1 MKRFTCKIGH
11 GRVRLLALVMSAIT
25 LASSI
30 VTYAAG
36 TDYYRDTLGTNK
48 ALGSPLS
55 NAEFSAE
62 DWNKWEMTVF
72 GMFIGNYVKLG
83 EEDYSTAFKSGGEG
97 LKAMQFAAG
106 GDANANGTLRKMLN
120 ICMTAQKANY
130 TQLSTR
136 YRYTMAGKIT
146 NLDLGKRQAKLKD
159 LFPIAYNKED
169 SFEIK
174 QSADL
179 ENPVIAAAMKKD
191 HTGISDDDYNNL
203 DGIGGDEYMKTVDV
217 LAVYH
222 ALLPEITVTVGTTEK
237 KLFNLNDGYDAQI
250 MQGVIQKMRSTLK
263 DDGIDKLLDENPDLV
278 MDAFG
283 NICALSGGKPIVII
297 PSAANKNVNKN
308 NKVNLLNSIIVNGM
322 MVGSNETQMTSNAF
336 AGYIESDESRWT
348 GWTTEKKATFMGMP
362 AVCGKSEVKRDKL
375 IAYSDTDPMF
385 FGDYYNWMQQELE
398 VQDKIADVESG
409 SGFPLL
415 TANQDS
421 NGNPPEATD
430 PNTGETEPDGTTDP
444 NAGTTDPN
452 TGGTEP
458 DGTEIQGDGATSYTV
473 TGLNTGDLDI
483 KASNLN
489 FGRYVNSV
497 LDANSMHRAPFKLE
511 VTGVD
516 VDKAINFNRMFW
528 SEDEVTNS
536 IVAAQIALSCAS
548 NMNEFILPED
558 SLQTMLLVNGGK
570 DSNKTD
576 LFSGHYYLTPNV
588 TAIKGEL
595 VGTRFYKDFA
605 AYAFKAMDGSLNAAT
620 NPAEMRTLISGLS
633 SPAEIFSVITAK
645 SSAEANGLIS
655 ESRNNTKKIKVGTLI
670 KQFANTRY
678 DIGDKYESLLAA
690 DVFLGSPSG
699 GEGIMQYLSKMKP
712 QIKNIYNSDD
722 DAIRDTAAGAL
733 AATRVCKVYKP
744 SSVFEAVGKIYDLD
758 KTALFKQ
765 YTTNMYVT
773 YLDWYGILDDK
784 SEKDMLLDTELFNGQ
799 DYLNIDADELVDA
812 MTEEEKQKLIQNN
825 MVKLLSTDESGKEY
839 RGELAHGIWTSAMEK
854 AYAATVDKDSLGFL
868 NVSGYRDNP
877 LTSFIFKNWE
887 LISTTLFGSMFVILI
902 VIGILKKRSLTWL
915 LLVEGFT
922 LSSALAIP
930 AYVEM
935 VPYICN
941 NAVQKSFHENSVFWL
956 ASEQV
961 NNSVQNNNMATNNS
975 IYSGL
980 NMTDQEIK
988 EAVVLMSST
997 RVQQSDRTLLVK
1009 LDTSK
1014 KVIDQLS
1021 IGWDKLQQ
1029 KASTRWLVP
1038 SLIQQLSTDN
1048 DSYDY
1053 VYITTFDWLA
1063 NMSRGYLASLP
1074 ADASSFNAS
1083 VDYNSAY
1090 GAMDGAFMEGE
1101 FNGIDSS
1108 NTDNSLNVGSSLAS
1122 KQQVF
1127 PSYVDT
1133 SAPGSLA
1140 NQSSKST
1147 TRLKDDGIDSLHTRI
1162 YFMPKESLKF
1172 NDLSTLGD
1180 SAAGMQEADWDAL
1193 ANNPSIGVDGGFKDA
1208 FIQYNTNLL
1217 DILNSYNRYESEVD
1231 MKFAN
1236 LWCTEGPGLYFYSL
1250 VKDIFPISSSSV
1262 DYISQQLLGGITTS
1276 PATDGSPE
1284 KTVRTTFMHYGDT
1297 GYVRDVLD
1305 LEELFTN
1312 VLPYLYAEQIVAGG
1326 SNGKNGLVG
1335 EDTLG
1340 DNYSVYKD
1348 NLNSW
1353 LYRSNWVTKLMTDPV
1368 YKKPGSL
1375 RYIDASGNKVSGSCS
1390 VMIDPRTYPRAMVF
1404 SEAQQKEMGL
1414 NDSDLTL
1421 LEIKLVKLNK
1431 QVCKDWT
1438 ELINYANIKDM
1449 TPEIMER
1456 LMTVTAVTNFNEIVT
1471 RTNPLNATMSLYPRD
1486 IDLRN
1491 VSWDSLL
1498 RHMLVSATNNSE
1510 YMSTSNVM
1518 TSIWNTSGL
1527 VAAILTL
1534 LVSITN
1540 SAIIPFMRDLLLMLM
1555 LYLVFASVIF
1565 NTLKSWQ
1572 DKLKAQS
1579 GWAISYALFA
1589 MFTGIF
1595 YFLLARVI
1603 GTSNSAKVLATGEI
1617 TTLSSASVTF
1627 KMLMLFVLDFMY
1639 VIGLYKYMKNVVFK
1653 GGLAGLKAY
1662 MQDGGFSFF
1671 YDCASSVTGGLHRG
1685 FRGLSNSVG
1694 GIGAMMS
1701 SNKKEVVAVENK
1713 KGTKLDANV
1722 DGKVKASQSK
1732 SRESELDTL
1741 GTNSVNDTS
1750 YVLDDLARQS
1760 RSQVERNKSTI
1771 NDMIDKGKNSTDNT
1785 TKTTKSS

>member
-1 MKRFTCKIGH
+1 
-11 GRVRLLALVMSAIT
+11 MSVIT
-25 LASSI
+25 LTSSI

-48 ALGSPLS
+48 SLGSPLS
-55 NAEFSAE
+55 NSEFSAE

-83 EEDYSTAFKSGGEG
+83 EEDYSTAFRSGGEG

-106 GDANANGTLRKMLN
+106 GDANASGTLRKMLN

-136 YRYTMAGKIT
+136 YRYSMAGKMT

-159 LFPIAYNKED
+159 LFPIAFNKED

-174 QSADL
+174 QSSDL

-191 HTGISDDDYNNL
+191 HTGISDDDYSNL
-203 DGIGGDEYMKTVDV
+203 SGIGGDEYMKTVDV

-222 ALLPEITVTVGTTEK
+222 ALLPDITVNANGKEI
-237 KLFNLNDGYDAQI
+237 KLFSLNDGYDAQV

-263 DDGIDKLLDENPDLV
+263 DSGIEKLLDENPDLV

-308 NKVNLLNSIIVNGM
+308 NAVNLLNSIIVNGM
-322 MVGSNETQMTSNAF
+322 MVGSNETQMTTNAF
-336 AGYIESDESRWT
+336 AGYIESDESHWN

-375 IAYSDTDPMF
+375 IAYSDTDPLMF
-385 FGDYYNWMQQELE
+385 KDYYSWMQQELD
-398 VQDKIADVESG
+398 VQAKVADVESS

-415 TANQDS
+415 TDNQDS
-421 NGNPPEATD
+421 NGNPPA
-430 PNTGETEPDGTTDP
+430 TEPAEPSDP
-444 NAGTTDPN
+444 NAEPTEPAEPA
-452 TGGTEP
+452 EP
-458 DGTEIQGDGATSYTV
+458 DGTEIQGDGATAYTV
-473 TGLNTGDLDI
+473 TGLSTGDLDV
-483 KASNLN
+483 KTSNLN

-516 VDKAINFNRMFW
+516 VDKAINFNKMFW

-536 IVAAQIALSCAS
+536 IVAAQVALSCAS

-558 SLQTMLLVNGGK
+558 SLKSMLLVNGGK

-588 TAIKGEL
+588 TAIEGES

-645 SSAEANGLIS
+645 SSAEANGLLS
-655 ESRNNTKKIKVGTLI
+655 ESRDNTKKLKVGTLL

-678 DIGDKYESLLAA
+678 DIGTQYDSLLTS
-690 DVFLGSPSG
+690 DIFVGSPSSD
-699 GEGIMQYLSKMKP
+699 EGLMQYLTKMKP
-712 QIKNIYNSDD
+712 QIKNIYNSSD
-722 DAIRDTAAGAL
+722 DAISDTAVGAL

-744 SSVFEAVGKIYDLD
+744 SGVFEAVGKIYDLD
-758 KTALFKQ
+758 KTAMFKQ
-765 YTTNMYVT
+765 YTTNMYIT
-773 YLDWYGILDDK
+773 YLNWYGILDDK
-784 SEKDMLLDTELFNGQ
+784 SEADMMLNTDLFYGQ
-799 DYLNIDADELVDA
+799 DYLNVDADELVDA

-825 MVKLLSTDESGKEY
+825 MVKLLSTDKTGTEY

-854 AYAATVDKDSLGFL
+854 AYAATVDKDNLGFL

-877 LTSFIFKNWE
+877 LTSFIFDNWE
-887 LISTTLFGSMFVILI
+887 LISTTLFGAMFVILL
-902 VIGILKKRSLTWL
+902 VVGIIKRRSLTWI
-915 LLVEGFT
+915 LLVESFT

-941 NAVQKSFHENSVFWL
+941 NAVQKSFHENAMFWL

-961 NNSVQNNNMATNNS
+961 NNTVQNNNMATNDS

-980 NMTDQEIK
+980 NLTDQEVK

-997 RVQQSDRTLLVK
+997 RIQQSDKTLLVK

-1014 KVIDQLS
+1014 KVIDQIS
-1021 IGWDKLQQ
+1021 VGWDKLQQ

-1038 SLIQQLSTDN
+1038 SLIQQLSADN

-1074 ADASSFNAS
+1074 VDGTSFSAS
-1083 VDYNSAY
+1083 VDYTSTY
-1090 GAMDGAFMEGE
+1090 EAMQGAFMDGE
-1101 FNGIDSS
+1101 FNGI
-1108 NTDNSLNVGSSLAS
+1108 NTDNSDNSLNVGTSLAS

-1140 NQSSKST
+1140 NQSTKST
-1147 TRLKDDGIDSLHTRI
+1147 TRLKDDGIDSLHTRV
-1162 YFMPKESLKF
+1162 YLMPKESLRFK
-1172 NDLSTLGD
+1172 DLSSLGD
-1180 SAAGMQEADWDAL
+1180 AEAGMQKADWDAL
-1193 ANNPSIGVDGGFKDA
+1193 ANNPSVGVDGNFKEE
-1208 FIQYNTNLL
+1208 FLKYNTDLL
-1217 DILNSYNRYESEVD
+1217 SLLNSYNRYESEVD
-1231 MKFAN
+1231 TKFAN

-1250 VKDIFPISSSSV
+1250 VKDTFPITSSSV
-1262 DYISQQLLGGITTS
+1262 EYISQQLLGGITEI
-1276 PATDGSPE
+1276 PATEDEPA

-1297 GYVRDVLD
+1297 GYVRDILD

-1312 VLPYLYAEQIVAGG
+1312 VLPYLYAEQLVAGG
-1326 SNGKNGLVG
+1326 SNGENGLVG
-1335 EDTLG
+1335 SDTLEN
-1340 DNYSVYKD
+1340 NYSIYKD

-1368 YKKPGSL
+1368 YKKSGSL
-1375 RYIDASGNKVSGSCS
+1375 KYIDASGNKVSGSCS
-1390 VMIDPRTYPRAMVF
+1390 VMIDPRTYPRDMVF
-1404 SEAQQKEMGL
+1404 SEAQQREMGL
-1414 NDSDLTL
+1414 SDSDLTL
-1421 LEIKLVKLNK
+1421 LELKLVRLNN

-1438 ELINYANIKDM
+1438 EMINYANIKDM

-1456 LMTVTAVTNFNEIVT
+1456 LMTVSAVTNFNDIVT
-1471 RTNPLNATMSLYPRD
+1471 RTNVLNATMSLYPRD

-1510 YMSTSNVM
+1510 YLSTSNVM
-1518 TSIWNTSGL
+1518 TSIWNSSGL
-1527 VAAILTL
+1527 LAALLTL
-1534 LVSITN
+1534 LTSITN
-1540 SAIIPFMRDLLLMLM
+1540 SAILPFMRDLLLMLM
-1555 LYLVFASVIF
+1555 LFLVFASVIF
-1565 NTLKSWQ
+1565 NTLKTWQ

-1589 MFTGIF
+1589 LFTGIF
-1595 YFLLARVI
+1595 YFALARVI

-1627 KMLMLFVLDFMY
+1627 KMLTIAVLDFMY
-1639 VIGLYKYMKNVVFK
+1639 VFGLYKYMKNVVFK

-1694 GIGAMMS
+1694 NIGAMMS
-1701 SNKKEVVAVENK
+1701 ASPKKEVVAVENK

-1722 DGKVKASQSK
+1722 DGKVKATQSK
-1732 SRESELDTL
+1732 SHDSSETSSL
-1741 GTNSVNDTS
+1741 GYNDVNDAS
-1750 YVLDDLARQS
+1750 YVLDDLAKQS
-1760 RSQVERNKSTI
+1760 RSQVEKNKTAI
-1771 NDMIDKGKNSTDNT
+1771 NDMIDKGKKES
-1785 TKTTKSS
+1785 K